1 MASWDSPADAATRA
15 LGPATITTPQGMRA
29 YHCATV
35 NPALF
40 ISSTA
45 SAILYNNYNRD
56 APVNDKSQVCNY
68 CLCTG
73 AFCAQIQARVSYDPE
88 DNAVVLLNSS
98 CVDCYA

>member
-1 MASWDSPADAATRA
+1 
-15 LGPATITTPQGMRA
+15 MRA
-29 YHCATV
+29 YHCATF
-35 NPALF
+35 NASLRRQQIIGPHSTLLPALF